1 MFTLGQASSYN
12 GSHATFPSQAV
23 VGTVVQPLVI
33 SSGSYNP
40 TNPPSKFLTINI
52 QGCFYPRRQGVY
64 FFFLLICTT
73 RSDSPSKHAQRNQK
87 RVYSQ
92 ALILCFLLTY
102 ENAVNFFF
110 LGIVTL
116 FIKRKLRTETVRF
129 AEINKSLSKWIWMNL
144 NLKVNQ

>member
-52 QGCFYPRRQGVY
+52 QGCFYPKRQGVY
-64 FFFLLICTT
+64 FFSSYMHNKGAIPPVNTL
-73 RSDSPSKHAQRNQK
+73 RGNQK

-110 LGIVTL
+110 LRNSN
-116 FIKRKLRTETVRF
+116 FIYKTYTAYRNGSF
-129 AEINKSLSKWIWMNL
+129 WW
-144 NLKVNQ
+144 NQQIAV

>member
-52 QGCFYPRRQGVY
+52 QGCFYPKRQGVY
-64 FFFLLICTT
+64 YFFLLICTT
-73 RSDSPSKHAQRNQK
+73 KERFPSKNAQRK
-87 RVYSQ
+87 PKKGLFPS
-92 ALILCFLLTY
+92 TY
-102 ENAVNFFF
+102 FMFFTYLWKCSELFF
-110 LGIVTL
+110 LRNSN
-116 FIKRKLRTETVRF
+116 FIYKTYTAYRNGSF
-129 AEINKSLSKWIWMNL
+129 WW
-144 NLKVNQ
+144 NQQIAV

>member
-52 QGCFYPRRQGVY
+52 QGCFYPKRQGVY
-64 FFFLLICTT
+64 FFFLYAQQ
-73 RSDSPSKHAQRNQK
+73 RSDSPVKTLRGNQK

-92 ALILCFLLTY
+92 ALILCFFYLLMKMQWT
-102 ENAVNFFF
+102 FFF
-110 LGIVTL
+110 FGIVTFF
-116 FIKRKLRTETVRF
+116 FIKRTLRTETVRF
-129 AEINKSLSKWIWMNL
+129 AEINKSLSK
-144 NLKVNQ
+144 

>member
-52 QGCFYPRRQGVY
+52 QGCFYPKRQGVY
-64 FFFLLICTT
+64 FFSYMHNKGAIPPVNTL
-73 RSDSPSKHAQRNQK
+73 RGNQK

-110 LGIVTL
+110 FGIVTL
-116 FIKRKLRTETVRF
+116 FIKRILRTETVRF
-129 AEINKSLSKWIWMNL
+129 DEINKSLSKWIWMNL

>member
-52 QGCFYPRRQGVY
+52 QGCFYPKRQGVY
-64 FFFLLICTT
+64 FFFFLYAQQ
-73 RSDSPSKHAQRNQK
+73 RSDSPVKALRGNQK

-110 LGIVTL
+110 LRKSN
-116 FIKRKLRTETVRF
+116 FIYKTYTTYRNGSF
-129 AEINKSLSKWIWMNL
+129 WW
-144 NLKVNQ
+144 NQQIAV

>member
-52 QGCFYPRRQGVY
+52 QGCFYPKRQGVY
-64 FFFLLICTT
+64 FFFLYAQQ
-73 RSDSPSKHAQRNQK
+73 RSDSPVKTLRGNQK

-110 LGIVTL
+110 LRNSNRNGSFWWNQQIAVL
-116 FIKRKLRTETVRF
+116 INLDELKSKGKPIIKRL
-129 AEINKSLSKWIWMNL
+129 
-144 NLKVNQ
+144 Q

>member
-52 QGCFYPRRQGVY
+52 QGCFYPKRQGVY
-64 FFFLLICTT
+64 FFFFYAQQ
-73 RSDSPSKHAQRNQK
+73 RSDSPVKTLRGNQK

-92 ALILCFLLTY
+92 ALILCFLLMKMQWT
-102 ENAVNFFF
+102 FFF
-110 LGIVTL
+110 FGIVTL
-116 FIKRKLRTETVRF
+116 FIKRILRTETVRF
-129 AEINKSLSKWIWMNL
+129 DEINKSLSKWIWMNL

>member
-52 QGCFYPRRQGVY
+52 QGCFYPKRHGVY
-64 FFFLLICTT
+64 FFFLYAQQ
-73 RSDSPSKHAQRNQK
+73 RSDSPVKTLRGNQK

-110 LGIVTL
+110 LRNSNFFFYKTYTPYRNGS
-116 FIKRKLRTETVRF
+116 FC
-129 AEINKSLSKWIWMNL
+129 W
-144 NLKVNQ
+144 NQQIAV

>member
-52 QGCFYPRRQGVY
+52 QGCFYPKRQGVY
-64 FFFLLICTT
+64 FFFLISTT
-73 RSDSPSKHAQRNQK
+73 KERFPSKDAQRK
-87 RVYSQ
+87 PKKGLFPSTY
-92 ALILCFLLTY
+92 FMFFYLLMKMQWT
-102 ENAVNFFF
+102 FFF
-110 LGIVTL
+110 FGIVTL
-116 FIKRKLRTETVRF
+116 FIKRILRTETVRF
-129 AEINKSLSKWIWMNL
+129 DEINKSLSKWIWMNL

>member
-52 QGCFYPRRQGVY
+52 QGCFYPKRQGVY
-64 FFFLLICTT
+64 FFFLYAQQ
-73 RSDSPSKHAQRNQK
+73 RSDSPVNTLRGNQK

-110 LGIVTL
+110 FGIVTL
-116 FIKRKLRTETVRF
+116 FIKRILRTETVRF
-129 AEINKSLSKWIWMNL
+129 DEINKSLSKWIWMNL

>member
-52 QGCFYPRRQGVY
+52 QGCFYPKRQGVY
-64 FFFLLICTT
+64 FFFLY
-73 RSDSPSKHAQRNQK
+73 AQQGAIPPVNTLRGNQK

-110 LGIVTL
+110 LRNSN
-116 FIKRKLRTETVRF
+116 FIYKTYTAYRNGSF
-129 AEINKSLSKWIWMNL
+129 WW
-144 NLKVNQ
+144 NQQIAV

>member
-52 QGCFYPRRQGVY
+52 QGCFYPKRQGVY
-64 FFFLLICTT
+64 FFFLYAQQ
-73 RSDSPSKHAQRNQK
+73 RSDSPVKTLRGNQK

-110 LGIVTL
+110 FGIVTL
-116 FIKRKLRTETVRF
+116 FIKRILRTETVRF
-129 AEINKSLSKWIWMNL
+129 DEINKSLSKWIWMNL

>member
-52 QGCFYPRRQGVY
+52 QGCFYPKRQGVY
-64 FFFLLICTT
+64 FFSSYIY
-73 RSDSPSKHAQRNQK
+73 AQQGAIPPVNTLRGNQK

-110 LGIVTL
+110 LRNSN
-116 FIKRKLRTETVRF
+116 FIYKTYTAYRNGSF
-129 AEINKSLSKWIWMNL
+129 WW
-144 NLKVNQ
+144 NQQIAV